1 MAITPDKERSALLVV
16 DLQPD
21 FLPGGALPVRG
32 GDEIV
37 SPIADLMEAGFFDL
51 IVAAQDWHPRDHVSF
66 ASNHPGRIAFE
77 RIELYGHEQ
86 ILWPDHC
93 IQETPGAELHPAMPW
108 ARAVAIIRKATN
120 AATDSYSALRNNWDA
135 KGNRPPTGL
144 AGYLKNRGAE
154 QIFIC
159 GLARDFCVRWTAED
173 AVQEGFQVNVIWD
186 LCRSIEPERDDL
198 YRRELSANGVRIV
211 TAHELRH
218 RKRRASP

>member
-1 MAITPDKERSALLVV
+1 MLVV

-21 FLPGGALPVRG
+21 FIPGGALPVGG

-37 SPIADLMEAGFFDL
+37 SPIADLMVAGLFEL

-66 ASNHPGRIAFE
+66 ASNYRGRNAFE

-93 IQETPGAELHPAMPW
+93 IQGTAGAELHPGMPW
-108 ARAVAIIRKATN
+108 ARAAAIIRKATD
-120 AATDSYSALRNNWDA
+120 AAIDSYSALRNNWDA

-144 AGYLKNRGAE
+144 AGYLKNRGVK

-186 LCRSIEPERDDL
+186 LCRSLEPERDDL
-198 YRRELSANGVRIV
+198 LRHELSANGVRIV
-211 TAHELRH
+211 TAQELGD
-218 RKRRASP
+218 RKKPISA

>member
-1 MAITPDKERSALLVV
+1 MAIALDKQRSALLVV
-16 DLQPD
+16 DVQSD
-21 FLPGGALPVRG
+21 FLPGGALPVAG

-37 SPIADLMEAGFFDL
+37 SPIASLMEAGLFEL
-51 IVAAQDWHPRDHVSF
+51 IVAAQDWHPPDHVSF

-93 IQETPGAELHPAMPW
+93 VQGTAGANLLAGMPW
-108 ARAVAIIRKATN
+108 ARAVAIVRKATN
-120 AATDSYSALRNNWDA
+120 AAIDSYSALSNNWDP

-154 QIFIC
+154 EIFIC

-173 AVQEGFQVNVIWD
+173 ALQEGFQVIVIWD
-186 LCRSIEPERDDL
+186 LCRSLEPKNDDL
-198 YRRELSANGVRIV
+198 LRRELSANGVRIMTV
-211 TAHELRH
+211 QDLLD
-218 RKRRASP
+218 RK